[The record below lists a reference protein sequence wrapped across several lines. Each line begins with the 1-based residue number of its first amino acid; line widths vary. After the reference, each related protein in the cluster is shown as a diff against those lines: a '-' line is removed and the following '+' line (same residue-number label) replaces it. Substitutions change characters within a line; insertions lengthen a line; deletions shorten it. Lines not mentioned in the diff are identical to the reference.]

1 MLFENAM
8 RLGEVADDLDSLIAA
23 LAVPLPGAKQVEA
36 IRASLPAQR
45 DALRA
50 VFVSETGEDPWD

>member
-8 RLGEVADDLDSLIAA
+8 RLGEVADEIDGLIAA
-23 LAVPLPGAKQVEA
+23 MAVPRQGQPPMTNTMVALA
-36 IRASLPAQR
+36 RQR